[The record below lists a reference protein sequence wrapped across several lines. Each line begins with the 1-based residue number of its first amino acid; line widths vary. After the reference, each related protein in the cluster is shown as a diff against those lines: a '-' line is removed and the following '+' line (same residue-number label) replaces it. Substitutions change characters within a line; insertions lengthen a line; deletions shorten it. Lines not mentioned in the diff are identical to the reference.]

1 MNRFLIRFF
10 ILIATFFTLSPH
22 AKASHFAAGDIKV
35 EFIGLDSLDLRY
47 RVTVTVY
54 YDCKGTSPYP
64 TVGLFYQSTSAGVN
78 TSVTVPFDVA
88 QNLTLSQLCPAYA
101 SQSACVNPT
110 STAYPG
116 FFKRVY
122 TTVLTLTRRPDW
134 NFWINEGARNG
145 AITNLTSPSNFV
157 VYSRYNNLIRY
168 NNNTPNFTIDP
179 VPYYCINQP
188 SQFLNSPY
196 DADGDS
202 IVVTPN
208 LSYGSFG
215 TGITI
220 PNFSNQTLF
229 AYNYEPGF
237 TAANPVASSSTNPY
251 KVNSGT
257 GTATFTPTLDGAMV
271 VAFEATDYDRCTKQL
286 LSTVSRD
293 VQIIVSPAG
302 QCNIQIPV
310 IDSLPSNLVN
320 CTLDTTGGAK
330 NINVCPGQT
339 ISFQVQ
345 AAASVITNLVTI
357 NSNAAQSCQGSSF
370 IVNNQYSLNPT
381 ATFTWTPT
389 VNDIGDHIFLGIAA
403 DSTCGGSQIFV
414 VKNSMYVI
422 VRVQASVDAGPDGFV
437 CPEGG
442 KPWQL
447 NAGGPLNVPYIWT
460 DVSGGA
466 PNGLDNA
473 NIKNPTA
480 LPNADACYVVEIGTC
495 IPTCKSKDT
504 VCVSQKSNSSVT
516 IVPGSPIIVCRPD
529 YIQLTANV
537 VGDKPIANLPCGTAN
552 PQTCPTEDST
562 TVVFP
567 GGSILPNLVG
577 TPFYSPFCGDLR
589 SARSQYLYRQSEM
602 RSYGM
607 YSGTINSL
615 SFLVQAPT
623 ATTYSNFSISMKCT
637 NRMNLDPVYGPLE
650 NTGMTTV
657 FTSATPIAL
666 NVGWN
671 KFVFNTP
678 YTWDTTQN
686 LIVEVCYSNASVG
699 TTSII
704 SNVSTSYIATQR
716 KSTTTGTTNFCATP
730 LATGTT
736 DAFLYRP
743 LIKFNSCR
751 APEADF
757 PYTWKPG
764 FFLSDSTAGA
774 PFAYIADNI
783 KYVVKSVDRD
793 GCVFRDSVDIFV
805 PQHNFTRFPIDTSI
819 CIGDTIILRGFG
831 ANTYQWFES
840 DAFNPPTTLSCTNC
854 QDPYAF
860 PTVDTKYY
868 VIGYPADSYT
878 DSVKCADTLAI
889 QVRIR
894 PLPTVDILMAS
905 DTTVKYGST
914 LLVSAT
920 SSASRFLWRP
930 VASVTNPN
938 LLVTTLKPTKNTTY
952 TLVAIDKYGCKN
964 EDSIHVNIDYR
975 DHLMVPSAFSPNG
988 DGRNDDFK
996 VANLTFQRV
1005 IEFRVLN
1012 RWGQEV
1018 YYASNNKPWDGTW
1031 KGVPQDMGTYSYF
1044 IKVAYPDG
1052 IIETYK
1058 GEVTLVR

>member
-10 ILIATFFTLSPH
+10 ILVASIFALSSQV
-22 AKASHFAAGDIKV
+22 KASHFAAGDIRV
-35 EFIGLDSLDLRY
+35 EFVGLDSLDLRY

-54 YDCKGTSPYP
+54 YDCKGTAPYA

-78 TSVTVPFDVA
+78 TSVLVPFDVA

-122 TTVLTLTRRPDW
+122 ATVLTLTRRPDW

-168 NNNTPNFTIDP
+168 NNNTANFTIDP

-271 VAFEATDYDRCTKQL
+271 VAFEAADYDRCTKQL

-320 CTLDTTGGAK
+320 CTLDTAGGSK

-480 LPNADACYVVEIGTC
+480 LPTSDACYVVEIGTC

-504 VCVSQKSNSSVT
+504 VCISQKSNSSVT

-805 PQHNFTRFPIDTSI
+805 PQHHFTRFPIDTSI

-840 DAFNPPTTLSCTNC
+840 DAFNPPTALSCTNC

-930 VASVTNPN
+930 VATVTNPN

>member
-10 ILIATFFTLSPH
+10 ILVASFFALSPQ

-35 EFIGLDSLDLRY
+35 EFVGLDSLDLRY
-47 RVTVTVY
+47 KVTVTVF
-54 YDCKGTSPYP
+54 YDCSGAPPYA
-64 TVGLFYQSTSAGVN
+64 TIELFWQSTSAGVN
-78 TSVTVPFDVA
+78 NSLLIPFDPA
-88 QNLTLSQLCPAYA
+88 QNLTLSQLCPAFA
-101 SQSACVNPT
+101 SQSSCVNP
-110 STAYPG
+110 SGNKPG

-122 TTVLTLTRRPDW
+122 STVLTLTRRPDW
-134 NFWINEGARNG
+134 NFWIDEFARNG
-145 AITNLTSPSNFV
+145 AITNLTNPSAFV

-168 NNNTPNFTIDP
+168 NNNTVNFTIDP

-208 LSYGSFG
+208 LSYGASG

-220 PNFSNQTLF
+220 PNFTNQNLF
-229 AYNYEPGF
+229 AYNYEPGYSV
-237 TAANPVASSSTNPY
+237 TNPVGASATNPY
-251 KVNSGT
+251 YVNPAS
-257 GTATFTPTLDGAMV
+257 GTATFTPTIDGAMV
-271 VAFEATDYDRCTKQL
+271 VAFEAADYDRCTKQL

-293 VQIIVSPAG
+293 VQIIINPAA
-302 QCNIQIPV
+302 QCNIQIPS
-310 IDSLPSNLVN
+310 IDSIPSNLVN
-320 CTLDTTGGAK
+320 CTLDTAGGLK

-339 ISFQVQ
+339 ISFQIQ
-345 AAASVITNLVTI
+345 ASAATITNLVTL
-357 NSNAAQSCQGSSF
+357 NSNAAQSCPGSSF
-370 IVNNQYSLNPT
+370 VVNNQYTLNPT

-389 VNDIGDHIFLGIAA
+389 VNDIGDKIFLGIAA
-403 DSTCGGSQIFV
+403 DSTCTGGQIFV
-414 VKNSMYVI
+414 VKNTMYVI
-422 VRVQASVDAGPDGFV
+422 IRVQASVDAGPDGFV

-480 LPNADACYVVEIGTC
+480 LPTSDACYVVEIGSC

-552 PQTCPTEDST
+552 PVTCPTEDST
-562 TVVFP
+562 VVVFP
-567 GGSILPNLVG
+567 GGSILPNLAG

-589 SARSQYLYRQSEM
+589 SAKSQYLYRQNEM

-623 ATTYSNFSISMKCT
+623 ATTYSNFSISLKCT
-637 NRMNLDPVYGPLE
+637 NRTNMDPLYAPLE

-657 FTSATPIAL
+657 FTSATPITPT
-666 NVGWN
+666 VGWN

-686 LIVEVCYSNASVG
+686 LLVEVCYSNATAG

-704 SNVSTSYIATQR
+704 SNVSTNFISTQR
-716 KSTTTGTTNFCATP
+716 KSTTTGTTNYCTTP

-751 APEADF
+751 APETDF

-764 FFLSDSTAGA
+764 FFLSDSTVTA
-774 PFAYIADNI
+774 PFAYIADDI
-783 KYVVKSVDRD
+783 KYTITSVDRD
-793 GCVFRDSVDIFV
+793 GCIFRDSVDIFV
-805 PQHNFTRFPIDTSI
+805 PEHNFTRFPIDTSI

-868 VIGYPADSYT
+868 VVGYPADSYT

-894 PLPTVDILMAS
+894 PLPTVDILMAT

-914 LLVSAT
+914 ILVSAT

-930 VASVTNPN
+930 VASVSNPN

-964 EDSIHVNIDYR
+964 EDSIRVNIDYR

-1018 YYASNNKPWDGTW
+1018 YYAANNKPWDGTW